1 MSNRL
6 SSKFVEDSTIRDNMF
21 GQTTLAALQPSS
33 GPTSGT
39 ATPDRTGSTTPYSVS
54 SPPRGTRTTSDLK
67 WNSPRSR
74 PASIAP
80 SRHSL
85 MGDCD
90 ISDPSMIA
98 KYASRRA
105 TLLGWFDE
113 PVERTVANG
122 VALTGVAIKSE
133 ESYVFQPA
141 DVDPDLQGA
150 VSKLGVEACISIS
163 SETLSNI
170 IKSIPPTQ
178 RSLVSDVTGA
188 RIPIV
193 PNLMGVTTELSH
205 YSRACIAHEERIVL
219 VWSQDPKALINVA
232 DHVQQEVFEIMR
244 TFSDGPLEKDIL
256 TRSTSTQRS
265 SSVAPTPYYVR
276 GGLDEKNEIFQR
288 AVALEENED
297 DEADIERAAA
307 PRPRLKMHAF
317 KVTVAIMLVVVT
329 QSLGVTKLLNE
340 YYWDG
345 DATRFAL
352 VSTIPPL
359 TLFSLFFFLV
369 LVTSLFQL
377 FLPVSV
383 CLKNSRF
390 HSATKPNPKRHC
402 DYELPH
408 ITIQMPVYKE
418 GLKGVIVPT
427 MISVMAA
434 IEYYEQQGGTASVF
448 INDDGMQ
455 LIQPDLAEARKAYY
469 RENGIGYTARLP
481 NSKSPKKGSWL
492 RRSKESTTES
502 VEKPESEMTPQE
514 LSNKIGF
521 QRRGKFKKASNMN
534 YGLAF
539 SNRVED
545 EMTRLTQLEC
555 DQRGCTEAD
564 LTVDDDDLLYE
575 RALANMLAEDNGR
588 TWAEGNI
595 RIGELIL
602 LIDCDTRVPVDCL
615 YYGALEMHE
624 SPEVAILQ
632 HGSGVMQVVHN
643 TFENGITY
651 FTNVVYT
658 AIKYGVGSGDVSPF
672 VGHNAFLR
680 WKALQDIAFTDPTDN
695 DQVKWW
701 SDSHVSEDFDISL
714 RVQMK
719 GMIVRLAT
727 YHNGGFKE
735 GVSLTLYDELTRWEK
750 YAYGCNEL
758 VFHPFYQWPY
768 KGPVTRLYLRFLWSS
783 IPITSKVTITAY
795 IFTYYAIASGLFL
808 TTANYIII
816 GLFPDKLDHLYMPS
830 WGIWLSLVVIF
841 NGLGSVA
848 FSMARHQLKEE
859 VFWKALLDAI
869 KWLPF
874 LIIFFGGI
882 SLNCAK
888 ALICHACSIKIEWA
902 STAKEPGPSGFFIG
916 LDKMIAS
923 FKYTWIICILI
934 AAMMIYFAVGAPW
947 GYTITPGPHSTAM
960 VAIIP
965 LAIQICSAFFLPLTL
980 GLN

>member
-1 MSNRL
+1 MSWPL
-6 SSKFVEDSTIRDNMF
+6 SSKFREDSIVRDNMF
-21 GQTTLAALQPSS
+21 DQTILAALQSGS

-39 ATPDRTGSTTPYSVS
+39 VTPDRTGSTTPYSVS
-54 SPPRGTRTTSDLK
+54 SPPRGRRTTSDLK
-67 WNSPRSR
+67 RNTTRSR

-90 ISDPSMIA
+90 IADPSMVA

-122 VALTGVAIKSE
+122 VSLTGVAIKSE
-133 ESYVFQPA
+133 EGYVFQPA

-150 VSKLGVEACISIS
+150 VSKLAVEACMSIS

-178 RSLVSDVTGA
+178 RSLVSDATGA

-193 PNLMGVTTELSH
+193 PNLAGVTAELSH

-219 VWSQDPKALINVA
+219 VWSQDPKAIINVA
-232 DHVQQEVFEIMR
+232 DHVQQELFDITRTPSDDRLDKEI
-244 TFSDGPLEKDIL
+244 P

-265 SSVAPTPYYVR
+265 SSVAPTPSYVR

-297 DEADIERAAA
+297 DEDDVERAAA
-307 PRPRLKMHAF
+307 PRPKLKMHAF
-317 KVTVAIMLVVVT
+317 KVTVAIMLVIVT

-345 DATRFAL
+345 DMTRFAL

-390 HSATKPNPKRHC
+390 HSATKPNPKRHR

-408 ITIQMPVYKE
+408 ITVQMPVYKE

-434 IEYYEQQGGTASVF
+434 IEYYEQKGGTASVF

-455 LIQPDLAEARKAYY
+455 LIQDDLAEARKAYY

-481 NSKSPKKGSWL
+481 NAKSPKKGSWF
-492 RRSKESTTES
+492 RRSKQSSTEN
-502 VEKPESEMTPQE
+502 VEKPDSEMTPQE
-514 LSNKIGF
+514 LSNKVGF

-545 EMTRLTQLEC
+545 EIARLTQLEC
-555 DQRGCTEAD
+555 EQRGCTEAD
-564 LTVDDDDLLYE
+564 LTVDDDNLLYD
-575 RALANMLAEDNGR
+575 RALANMLTEDNGR

-632 HGSGVMQVVHN
+632 HGSGVMQVVQN

-714 RVQMK
+714 RIQMK

-758 VFHPFYQWPY
+758 VFHPFYQWFY
-768 KGPVTRLYLRFLWSS
+768 KGPVTRLYLRFLWSN
-783 IPITSKVTITAY
+783 IPITSKITITAY

-830 WGIWLSLVVIF
+830 WGIWLSLVVVF
-841 NGLGSVA
+841 NGLGSIA
-848 FSMARHQLKEE
+848 FSMVRHQLKEE
-859 VFWKALLDAI
+859 VFWKALLEAI

-888 ALICHACSIKIEWA
+888 ALICHACSINIEWA

-923 FKYTWIICILI
+923 FKYTWIICVLI